1 MEETDLQV
9 LVGAGLNVSQQC
21 AQVAKKANGI
31 LVVSAAV
38 QPAGGGTGT
47 VAGHWHRLPCKVV
60 ESLPL
65 EVFKG
70 RVDIVL
76 RDMVWW
82 ENIGGRWRVVL
93 HDLGGLF

>member
-1 MEETDLQV
+1 VEETDLQV

-21 AQVAKKANGI
+21 ARVAKKANGI

-82 ENIGGRWRVVL
+82 ENIGGRWWVVL

>member
-1 MEETDLQV
+1 M
-9 LVGAGLNVSQQC
+9 
-21 AQVAKKANGI
+21 
-31 LVVSAAV
+31 
-38 QPAGGGTGT
+38 
-47 VAGHWHRLPCKVV
+47 V